1 MEIYI
6 IDRDSNVCNQLKQI
20 IDDRELGNV
29 VGMSDNWEEA
39 SERAAGG
46 QVELVLAELALH
58 EAASLDRIQRIQE
71 KTPDTAFIMLSQ
83 GNDMELIG
91 KAYEKGAELVLHK
104 PVQAP
109 EIENVLKNME
119 LVKRMKWILRN
130 VCDSAGEVCLAA
142 RGADIIPMQEKR
154 AGENAGQ
161 AGNEKEELL
170 LKRQRAVLQEI
181 GILTESGSRDIQR
194 ITRYLLE
201 NGIQFEDITL
211 NELCRRMNQN
221 TKSVEQRIRRAAL
234 AGLTNLAGRG
244 MEDYADPAFNEFSG
258 RLYHFEQIRREMNYI
273 RGKSE
278 IRGSVRVRN
287 FMMGLLEYCQEDR

>member
-6 IDRDSNVCNQLKQI
+6 IDRDSKVCNQLKKI

-29 VGMSDNWEEA
+29 AGMSDDWGEA
-39 SERAAGG
+39 SECVAGK
-46 QVELVLAELALH
+46 QVDLVLAELALR
-58 EAASLDRIQRIQE
+58 EVSSLDHMQRIHE
-71 KTPDTAFIMLSQ
+71 KMPDTAFIMLSQ
-83 GNDMELIG
+83 GNNMELIG

-104 PVQAP
+104 PVQTW
-109 EIENVLKNME
+109 EIERVLKNME

-130 VCDSAGEVCLAA
+130 VCDGSGEVCLAA
-142 RGADIIPMQEKR
+142 QGAARISMWGEKI
-154 AGENAGQ
+154 E
-161 AGNEKEELL
+161 GNERCGEKEELF

-211 NELCRRMNQN
+211 NELCCRMNQN

-234 AGLTNLAGRG
+234 AGLANLAGRG

-258 RLYHFEQIRREMNYI
+258 RLYHFEQVRREMNYI

-278 IRGSVRVRN
+278 VRGSVRVRN
-287 FMMGLLEYCQEDR
+287 FMTGLLEYCRED